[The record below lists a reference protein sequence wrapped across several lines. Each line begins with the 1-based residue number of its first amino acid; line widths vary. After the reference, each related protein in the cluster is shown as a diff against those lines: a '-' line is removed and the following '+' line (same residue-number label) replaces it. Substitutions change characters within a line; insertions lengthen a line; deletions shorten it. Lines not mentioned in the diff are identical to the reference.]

1 MLGLSLPK
9 LILTAVLIAAAWYGF
24 KLLSG
29 RQSPRPRQA
38 IGDTERCAECGD
50 YVATEAPENC
60 GKAGC
65 PYGRG

>member
-1 MLGLSLPK
+1 MLGFSLPK

-24 KLLSG
+24 KLLSRREG
-29 RQSPRPRQA
+29 KLPRKA
-38 IGDTERCAECGD
+38 IGDTVRCPECGD
-50 YVATEAPENC
+50 YVATEAAENC